1 MNFFDGNGTSIR
13 SGNEINT
20 LKKQLKA
27 LQGQTDALSVAISD
41 LENTVSENKGE
52 SEQRD
57 LALGENISIN
67 TNDINSL
74 EENLENYKTSQAEVT
89 ENQITR
95 SSEYMESPLGRFVDL
110 EVSGNITG
118 GDFDDIKDDITNL
131 QNALEETNGNV
142 QTNADNI
149 ETLNNKQSVTE
160 QKVDTILE
168 QGEIPITTDEVQLG
182 NAYINENGNS
192 FYGRVDLPQ
201 DDDYKPVAGAVYTSN
216 NSHIFNMIC
225 VKSNATGYTVLPIY
239 KIDGDTPISTFL
251 EQLEMAHNI
260 FTQYRNKEL
269 YPQAL
274 ETINNTGVASYIDLP
289 IVIISGDTVV
299 LANGNEKINSGLIS
313 DISLITDEDISQFTF
328 YNVQDAYYVITT
340 SKKIYEVVNGV
351 ATDVTKTITTI
362 PNNSIIL
369 LGKIDC
375 RYKNYYVCKVNS
387 FFFYESANEMMYKVS
402 YLSHFVTKEELEVE
416 HYKIPVKYQY
426 WKLNVQ

>member
-27 LQGQTDALSVAISD
+27 LQEQTDALSVAISD
-41 LENTVSENKGE
+41 LEDTVSENKGE

-67 TNDINSL
+67 TSDINSL
-74 EENLENYKTSQAEVT
+74 EENLENYKTSQAEIT

-118 GDFDDIKDDITNL
+118 GDFDDVKDDITNL

-182 NAYINENGNS
+182 NALISENGNVY
-192 FYGRVDLPQ
+192 YGNIELAQSDT
-201 DDDYKPVAGAVYTSN
+201 YKPVAGALIQPMNKTLMVL
-216 NSHIFNMIC
+216 
-225 VKSNATGYTVLPIY
+225 KSNSVGYLLGDCQVN
-239 KIDGDTPISTFL
+239 DEGDTIQDFWDNYDLYFSEFASPRARMTYGDFALLNNDISS
-251 EQLEMAHNI
+251 E
-260 FTQYRNKEL
+260 
-269 YPQAL
+269 
-274 ETINNTGVASYIDLP
+274 
-289 IVIISGDTVV
+289 GD
-299 LANGNEKINSGLIS
+299 AIKSINSGMIKEIIYFSES
-313 DISLITDEDISQFTF
+313 DLDSFT
-328 YNVQDAYYVITT
+328 YNTQLSYFFIATKEHKLY
-340 SKKIYEVVNGV
+340 KFENGIL
-351 ATDVTKTITTI
+351 TDVTDTKTVFSQSEITI
-362 PNNSIIL
+362 SYGIS
-369 LGKIDC
+369 C
-375 RYKNYYVCKVNS
+375 EYKNYAMTRHLSYEGTQFIHNS
-387 FFFYESANEMMYKVS
+387 TTENGIEKW
-402 YLSHFVTKEELEVE
+402 T
-416 HYKIPVKYQY
+416 Y
-426 WKLNVQ
+426 WKLGN

>member
-1 MNFFDGNGTSIR
+1 MIFTQNRSTETTSLSKVQKDIKELQTQVEDNAQEITNVDEDLQ
-13 SGNEINT
+13 SYKNIVALQQSEQNTTINT
-20 LKKQLKA
+20 VNDKVTN
-27 LQGQTDALSVAISD
+27 LQSYTEGYVEQ
-41 LENTVSENKGE
+41 NKE
-52 SEQRD
+52 LIETQVLR
-57 LALGENISIN
+57 A
-67 TNDINSL
+67 
-74 EENLENYKTSQAEVT
+74 
-89 ENQITR
+89 
-95 SSEYMESPLGRFVDL
+95 SEYVESPLGRFVNL

-118 GDFDDIKDDITNL
+118 GDFDDVKDDITSL

-192 FYGRVDLPQ
+192 FYGRVDLTQ

-216 NSHIFNMIC
+216 KSHIFNMIC

-251 EQLEMAHNI
+251 EQVEMSHNI

-274 ETINNTGVASYIDLP
+274 EIINNTGVSSYIDLP
-289 IVIISGDTVV
+289 IVVYSGDTVV

-328 YNVQDAYYVITT
+328 YNVQDAYYVVTT

-351 ATDVTKTITTI
+351 ATDVTETITTI

-375 RYKNYYVCKVNS
+375 KYKNYYVGKVNG
-387 FFFYESANEMMYKVS
+387 FFFYESENEMLCQVA
-402 YLSHFVTKEELEVE
+402 YLSHFVTKEELETE
-416 HYKIPVKYQY
+416 YYKVPVKYRY
-426 WKLNVQ
+426 WQLNAQ

>member
-1 MNFFDGNGTSIR
+1 MIFTQVKGTESTSLSKVQKDIKELQTQVEDNAQEITNVDEDLQ
-13 SGNEINT
+13 SYKNIVALQQSEQNTTINT
-20 LKKQLKA
+20 VNDKVTN
-27 LQGQTDALSVAISD
+27 LQSYTEDYVEQ
-41 LENTVSENKGE
+41 NKE
-52 SEQRD
+52 LIETQVLR
-57 LALGENISIN
+57 A
-67 TNDINSL
+67 
-74 EENLENYKTSQAEVT
+74 
-89 ENQITR
+89 
-95 SSEYMESPLGRFVDL
+95 SEYVESPLGRFVNL
-110 EVSGNITG
+110 EVSRHITG
-118 GDFDDIKDDITNL
+118 GDFDDVKDDITNL

-225 VKSNATGYTVLPIY
+225 VKSNATGYTVLPIC
-239 KIDGDTPISTFL
+239 KIDNEEDTPISTFL
-251 EQLEMAHNI
+251 EQVEMSHNI

-274 ETINNTGVASYIDLP
+274 EIINNTDVLSYIDLP
-289 IVIISGDTVV
+289 IVISSGDAVV

-328 YNVQDAYYVITT
+328 YNVQDAYYVVTT
-340 SKKIYEVVNGV
+340 SKKIYQVVNGV
-351 ATDVTKTITTI
+351 ATDVTETITTI
-362 PNNSIIL
+362 PNNSVIL

-375 RYKNYYVCKVNS
+375 KYKNYYVGKANS
-387 FFFYESANEMMYKVS
+387 FYFNGSANEMMYAVA
-402 YLSHFVTKEELEVE
+402 YLSHFVTTEELEE
-416 HYKIPVKYQY
+416 EYYKVPVKYQY
-426 WKLNVQ
+426 WKVNAQ